1 MGVQGKG
8 RLYTFGKLRTVS
20 YDWYIAMST
29 PLDSAVPVAPR
40 RRMTRDDR
48 LRQLLEEAWRLVRE
62 EGTDA
67 LTLGRLAEQA
77 GVTKPVV
84 YDHFGT
90 RAGLLAALYQDFDAR
105 QGVVME
111 ARFADSGP
119 TLAEKAQVI
128 ADAYVA
134 CVMKQGRE
142 IPGVIAALAGS
153 PELARIKREYD
164 VVFLEQCR
172 ALLSPFAPSGVLAQ
186 AGLWGM
192 LGAAEGLSYA
202 ATTGDI
208 TAQQAVQELAA
219 TITAMVTRS

>member
-1 MGVQGKG
+1 
-8 RLYTFGKLRTVS
+8 
-20 YDWYIAMST
+20 
-29 PLDSAVPVAPR
+29 
-40 RRMTRDDR
+40 MTRDDR

-128 ADAYVA
+128 ADAYVD

-219 TITAMVTRS
+219 AITAMVTRS

>member
-1 MGVQGKG
+1 
-8 RLYTFGKLRTVS
+8 
-20 YDWYIAMST
+20 MSS
-29 PLDSAVPVAPR
+29 PSDPAASVPTR

-48 LRQLLEEAWRLVRE
+48 LRQLLETAWRLIRE

-90 RAGLLAALYQDFDAR
+90 RAGLLAALYRDFDAR

-111 ARFADSGP
+111 TLFASSGP

-128 ADAYVA
+128 AEAYVA

-164 VVFLEQCR
+164 VVFLDQCR
-172 ALLSPFAPSGVLAQ
+172 ALLSPFAPESTLGQ

-192 LGAAEGLSYA
+192 LGAAEGLCSA
-202 ATTGDI
+202 ATAGDI
-208 TAQQAVQELAA
+208 TPAQAEQELAA
-219 TITAMVTRS
+219 TIEAMVMRG

>member
-1 MGVQGKG
+1 
-8 RLYTFGKLRTVS
+8 
-20 YDWYIAMST
+20 MSSPPDAT
-29 PLDSAVPVAPR
+29 APVAPR
-40 RRMTRDDR
+40 RRMSRDDR
-48 LRQLLEEAWRLVRE
+48 LRQLLAEAWRLISE

-90 RAGLLAALYQDFDAR
+90 RAGLLSALYRDFDAR

-111 ARFADSGP
+111 ARFAGSGP
-119 TLAEKAQVI
+119 SLADKAQVI
-128 ADAYVA
+128 AEAYVA

-172 ALLSPFAPSGVLAQ
+172 ALLSPFAPAGALAQ

-192 LGAAEGLSYA
+192 LGAAEGLSSA

-208 TAQQAVQELAA
+208 TPLQAEQELAA
-219 TITAMVTRS
+219 TIMAMVARG

>member
-1 MGVQGKG
+1 
-8 RLYTFGKLRTVS
+8 
-20 YDWYIAMST
+20 
-29 PLDSAVPVAPR
+29 
-40 RRMTRDDR
+40 MTRDDR
-48 LRQLLEEAWRLVRE
+48 LRQLLAEAWQLIRE

-67 LTLGRLAEQA
+67 LTLGRLAERA

-90 RAGLLAALYQDFDAR
+90 RAGLLAALYRDFDAR

-111 ARFADSGP
+111 ARFASSGP
-119 TLAEKAQVI
+119 TLADKAQVI
-128 ADAYVA
+128 AAAYVA

-172 ALLSPFAPSGVLAQ
+172 ALLSPFAPAGALAQ

-192 LGAAEGLSYA
+192 LGAAEGLSSA

-208 TAQQAVQELAA
+208 TPLQAEQELAA
-219 TITAMVTRS
+219 TIMAMVARG

>member
-1 MGVQGKG
+1 
-8 RLYTFGKLRTVS
+8 
-20 YDWYIAMST
+20 MS
-29 PLDSAVPVAPR
+29 
-40 RRMTRDDR
+40 RDDR
-48 LRQLLEEAWRLVRE
+48 LRQLLEVAWRLIRE

-105 QGVVME
+105 QGGVMD
-111 ARFADSGP
+111 ARFADSGS

-172 ALLSPFAPSGVLAQ
+172 AVRSPFAPAGALPL

-208 TAQQAVQELAA
+208 TPEQAVRELAA
-219 TITAMVTRS
+219 TIAAMVARG